1 MDIKDKVAVVT
12 GGTKGIGLAIAKD
25 LAQQGAKV
33 FITARRVVEDEAL
46 QTELNNLGIV
56 YKNLDIRADDE
67 VGALLNELNEEQGHV
82 DIVINNAGITRDKL
96 LSRMSVEDFEEVIAT
111 NLVGTFSV
119 TKYAMKIMQKQR
131 SGNIVNISSISGTH
145 GNVGQANYS
154 ASKAGIVGLTK
165 TTAREGL
172 LRNIRC
178 NAIAP
183 GMIETA
189 MTGKLSDKVRA
200 KTEEM
205 IPMHRFGQPEEIAM
219 AVSFLLKNDY
229 ITGQVLTVDGGL
241 TL

>member
-96 LSRMSVEDFEEVIAT
+96 LSRMSLEDFEEVIAT

-219 AVSFLLKNDY
+219 TVSFLLKNDY

>member
-1 MDIKDKVAVVT
+1 MIIKDTVAVVT
-12 GGTKGIGLAIAKD
+12 GGTQGIGLAIAMD
-25 LAQQGAKV
+25 LAKKGSKV
-33 FITARRVVEDEAL
+33 FITARHDISDDAVKEQIQGLDINFKE
-46 QTELNNLGIV
+46 
-56 YKNLDIRADDE
+56 LDIRDDAKIGE
-67 VGALLNELNEEQGHV
+67 LLNDIKEEFGHL
-82 DIVINNAGITRDKL
+82 DIIVNNAGITKDKL
-96 LSRMSVEDFEEVIAT
+96 LSRMSVEDFNDVIAT
-111 NLVGTFSV
+111 NLVGTFSM

-178 NAIAP
+178 NAVAP

-189 MTGKLSDKVRA
+189 MTGKLSEKVRE

-205 IPMHRFGQPEEIAM
+205 IPMHRFGQPEEISST
-219 AVSFLLKNDY
+219 VVFLFENDY
-229 ITGQVLTVDGGL
+229 ITGQVLTVDGGM

>member
-33 FITARRVVEDEAL
+33 
-46 QTELNNLGIV
+46 ELNDLGITF
-56 YKNLDIRADDE
+56 KNLDIRADE
-67 VGALLNELNEEQGHV
+67 AVGTLLNELNEEQGHV

>member
-33 FITARRVVEDEAL
+33 FITARRAVEDEVL
-46 QTELNNLGIV
+46 QNELNDLGITF
-56 YKNLDIRADDE
+56 KNLDIRADGE
-67 VGALLNELNEEQGHV
+67 VGTLLNELNEEQGHV

>member
-33 FITARRVVEDEAL
+33 FITVRRAVEDEAL
-46 QTELNNLGIV
+46 QTELNDLGIV
-56 YKNLDIRADDE
+56 YKNLDIRADEE

>member
-1 MDIKDKVAVVT
+1 VIIKDTVSVVT
-12 GGTKGIGLAIAKD
+12 GGTQGIGLAIAID
-25 LAQQGAKV
+25 LAKKGSKV
-33 FITARRVVEDEAL
+33 FITARHDISDDAVKEQIKDL
-46 QTELNNLGIV
+46 DINF
-56 YKNLDIRADDE
+56 KSLDIRDDAK
-67 VGALLNELNEEQGHV
+67 VGELLSEIKEECGSL
-82 DIVINNAGITRDKL
+82 DIIINNAGITRDKL
-96 LSRMSVEDFEEVIAT
+96 LSRMGIEDFEDVIST
-111 NLVGTFSV
+111 NLVGTFSM

-189 MTGKLSDKVRA
+189 MTAKLSDKVRE

-205 IPMHRFGQPEEIAM
+205 IPMSRFGRPEEISS
-219 AVSFLLKNDY
+219 AVTFLLENDY
-229 ITGQVLTVDGGL
+229 ITGQVITVDGGM